1 MARRRYRYRKLL
13 ERCVRKNKRFTTA
26 VRQQALLEF
35 NASMRT
41 FDRKLQHHSTATTA
55 GGTYTSNLNT
65 LNVIQI
71 VCQNQR
77 AFVLEQCAINP
88 YICLSGIAEDALNC
102 CPGATCYMT
111 RPEARRRVPCPTV
124 NGSPFWRACFAL
136 FSSFQPTESSHIN
149 IRICSMNWAYRMISS
164 PCATSAESVATFSPC
179 GTATVYAL
187 QPHQRCKRG
196 QDRNQGAAAAQML
209 QPHQS

>member
-1 MARRRYRYRKLL
+1 MSAYHIAAHLGVSERCRCLVNLYNSAAVRNDAARSELRWREATISKVARRRYRYRKLL

-77 AFVLEQCAINP
+77 AFGLEQCAINP
-88 YICLSGIAEDALNC
+88 YICSSGIAEDALNC

-111 RPEARRRVPCPTV
+111 RPEARGCPARLLMAHPSGGHV
-124 NGSPFWRACFAL
+124 LRCFHPSSLLKAHRLKKCSGS
-136 FSSFQPTESSHIN
+136 
-149 IRICSMNWAYRMISS
+149 
-164 PCATSAESVATFSPC
+164 
-179 GTATVYAL
+179 
-187 QPHQRCKRG
+187 
-196 QDRNQGAAAAQML
+196 AA
-209 QPHQS
+209 